1 MAKTSKI
8 AALTRDADKGSHHA
22 DTIDMHI
29 GGRVRARRVLL
40 GMSRAKLGDRLHV
53 APQQIQKYEKGINS
67 ITASRLFDLAKVL
80 GVTVQF
86 FYEGAPTS
94 KSNPAPRFARKGD
107 SQHVVNFLRSKDGAE
122 LNSAFGKITNPRT
135 RRAIV
140 GLVRSLTA
148 PSKRVKTNVTGAL

>member
-8 AALTRDADKGSHHA
+8 AALPRDVDKGSHHA

-67 ITASRLFDLAKVL
+67 ITASRLFGLAKVL

-94 KSNPAPRFARKGD
+94 KSNPAQRFARKG
-107 SQHVVNFLRSKDGAE
+107 
-122 LNSAFGKITNPRT
+122 
-135 RRAIV
+135 
-140 GLVRSLTA
+140 TA
-148 PSKRVKTNVTGAL
+148 SMSSISCAAKMGQS

>member
-8 AALTRDADKGSHHA
+8 AAVTRDADRGPRHA
-22 DTIDMHI
+22 DTIDMHV

-94 KSNPAPRFARKGD
+94 NSKRAQRFVRKQDG
-107 SQHVVNFLRSKDGAE
+107 QHVVNFLRSKDGAK

-148 PSKRVKTNVTGAL
+148 SSKRAKKTRRM